1 MQSSSSSGSKQQR
14 VMDDLDA
21 LLADLQSTTQN
32 ISTYQHQINPP
43 AQVITNT
50 NRDSSASSRDS
61 RSSTPPL
68 PPPPPVEVLDSLPPP
83 RGHDQPIYEPQN
95 FRMRETT
102 PTSDTSQSSD
112 LASLPDKG
120 RQQQG
125 MSQLSSNLSE
135 LDQLLQDLNS
145 AQFLSEVEKKSTGGK
160 EPIVNGTGRAPPPV
174 APKPT
179 RPSERATVES
189 LLDELEVSVPS
200 PHGPGNDL
208 GHYSGPTSPHGQ
220 VRGGPP
226 TPNGHP
232 GNAPPTPGASTATK
246 ELDDLMASLSE
257 FKLQNKPQQ
266 PSVEPAYAKPNKGTG
281 RQVTPTSPMNPSI
294 PTPNQLETMLGDLQ
308 SDMNKQGVSTKTKG
322 VCAACNQPVVGQV
335 ITVDGFN
342 HVQEDE
348 AGHGFPWKLKPFHD
362 VMKGK
367 LLHDKEEIDASI
379 LQGKVVGLYFSAHW
393 CPPCRHFTPELLRL
407 YEKLRE
413 DGKSFEVVF
422 VSSDRSADSFEQYY
436 STMPWLAL
444 PFGDPRVHYLTTQF
458 GIAGIPSLI
467 LIDEKGNVITLN
479 GRSSLLTDKT
489 GAEFPW
495 YPKPLNEL
503 TQNAAIQLNECVCLV
518 MFTEGEPEEIERAQ
532 EVLTDVA
539 TREHQKGE
547 DQEIFFFYGGD
558 DEFCDQVRDFA
569 HLDDQSPLLVILD
582 LPNQQVYVCSEPI
595 TPESAT
601 LFVDNYLED
610 KLEPQSLRE
619 AAAKPT

>member
-1 MQSSSSSGSKQQR
+1 MTEVTMATR
-14 VMDDLDA
+14 LEA
-21 LLADLQSTTQN
+21 LLGERVIRGSGEAVGVRTLCGKDKVIGFYFSAQWC
-32 ISTYQHQINPP
+32 PP
-43 AQVITNT
+43 CKGFTPKLAEFYKNFK
-50 NRDSSASSRDS
+50 SSEKGCTLEIVFVSWDK
-61 RSSTPPL
+61 
-68 PPPPPVEVLDSLPPP
+68 
-83 RGHDQPIYEPQN
+83 
-95 FRMRETT
+95 
-102 PTSDTSQSSD
+102 D
-112 LASLPDKG
+112 LACFTEYFSTMPWLALPYQDRDRKAKLVKKF
-120 RQQQG
+120 RVQG
-125 MSQLSSNLSE
+125 
-135 LDQLLQDLNS
+135 
-145 AQFLSEVEKKSTGGK
+145 
-160 EPIVNGTGRAPPPV
+160 I
-174 APKPT
+174 PKL
-179 RPSERATVES
+179 V
-189 LLDELEVSVPS
+189 LLDGE
-200 PHGPGNDL
+200 
-208 GHYSGPTSPHGQ
+208 
-220 VRGGPP
+220 
-226 TPNGHP
+226 
-232 GNAPPTPGASTATK
+232 
-246 ELDDLMASLSE
+246 
-257 FKLQNKPQQ
+257 
-266 PSVEPAYAKPNKGTG
+266 TG
-281 RQVTPTSPMNPSI
+281 
-294 PTPNQLETMLGDLQ
+294 
-308 SDMNKQGVSTKTKG
+308 K
-322 VCAACNQPVVGQV
+322 V

-348 AGHGFPWKLKPFHD
+348 AGNGFPWKLKPFHD

-367 LLHDKEEIDASI
+367 LLHEKEEIDASI
-379 LQGKVVGLYFSAHW
+379 LKGKVVGLYFSAHW

-495 YPKPLNEL
+495 YPKALNEL

-532 EVLTDVA
+532 EVLSDVA
-539 TREHQKGE
+539 TRENQKGE

-601 LFVDNYLED
+601 VFVDNYLED
-610 KLEPQSLRE
+610 KLEARSLRE
-619 AAAKPT
+619 AAAKTT